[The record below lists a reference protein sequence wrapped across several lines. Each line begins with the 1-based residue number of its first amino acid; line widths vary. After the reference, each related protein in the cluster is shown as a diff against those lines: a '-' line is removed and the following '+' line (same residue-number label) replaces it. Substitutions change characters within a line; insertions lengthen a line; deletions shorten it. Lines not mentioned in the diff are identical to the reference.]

1 MLCVEESSIKKG
13 VIRGAECSKEYE
25 RPKQINLRFRFRLSE
40 TVINSIQNYST
51 EDKKTPHSRF
61 EEGPVEEVEI
71 FFLSLVEH
79 TLRLPPHLLS
89 LPLPEAIQGELE
101 KLFVDKVI
109 AQLGL
114 CISVYDIKSI
124 KGGFIFAGDGAS
136 TYTVDFRLIM
146 FRPFE
151 GDILSGK
158 VDASDANGL
167 RLSVGFFKDISV
179 PVHLLPNPS
188 KFSEDGRWTWM
199 YGEVELTIEQDD
211 EIRFPSSQNFI
222 PSHPA

>member
-1 MLCVEESSIKKG
+1 M
-13 VIRGAECSKEYE
+13 
-25 RPKQINLRFRFRLSE
+25 
-40 TVINSIQNYST
+40 
-51 EDKKTPHSRF
+51 
-61 EEGPVEEVEI
+61 

-114 CISVYDIKSI
+114 CISVYDINPLREASYLLEMVLRPIRYKKMFVTCSLP
-124 KGGFIFAGDGAS
+124 KKLNVASFTSFILILQ
-136 TYTVDFRLIM
+136 VDFRLIM

-151 GDILSGK
+151 GEILSGK

-188 KFSEDGRWTWM
+188 KFEDGRWTWM

-211 EIRFPSSQNFI
+211 EIRFRVHKISYPPI
-222 PSHPA
+222 PLEQEKDSEAFAPMVITASIDFDGLGPISWWV

>member
-1 MLCVEESSIKKG
+1 MFV
-13 VIRGAECSKEYE
+13 
-25 RPKQINLRFRFRLSE
+25 
-40 TVINSIQNYST
+40 
-51 EDKKTPHSRF
+51 
-61 EEGPVEEVEI
+61 
-71 FFLSLVEH
+71 LSLIEH
-79 TLRLPPHLLS
+79 TLRLPPNLLS
-89 LPLPEAIQGELE
+89 LPLPEAIRGELE

-109 AQLGL
+109 TQLGL

-151 GDILSGK
+151 GEILSGK

-188 KFSEDGRWTWM
+188 KFSEDGRWTWI
-199 YGEVELTIEQDD
+199 YNDVELTIEQDD
-211 EIRFPSSQNFI
+211 EIRFRVHKISYPPI
-222 PSHPA
+222 PLEQEKDSKAFAPMVITASIDFDGLGPISWWV